1 MDTTVAQSNDCS
13 STVSALFKISCL
25 LCLLWKWWD
34 TLLMPEDVLRI
45 HFGLNLYQPVEVVLE
60 IPIAPGTFLN
70 VACVVLG
77 VYSQIK
83 IPVIHILSS
92 WETRHLSPHVVVK
105 VPNPIYVLCNIF
117 LSLLPNREN
126 TSIIF

>member
-1 MDTTVAQSNDCS
+1 MDLT
-13 STVSALFKISCL
+13 I
-25 LCLLWKWWD
+25 
-34 TLLMPEDVLRI
+34 LRI
-45 HFGLNLYQPVEVVLE
+45 HFGLNLNQPIKIVLE
-60 IPIAPGTFLN
+60 IPIAPSTCLN
-70 VACVVLG
+70 VACAVLG
-77 VYSQIK
+77 IYSQVK